1 MEAGKAMRE
10 KKTNR
15 EVITGSDFKRMVSG
29 AYSEFLLEYDRID
42 HLTGAGRKPGTQIL
56 RTMGAAIVAIDGLQD
71 TGIGAL
77 SRRFASAAILGA
89 RGSTGVTFAQMFR
102 GIAKGL
108 AGKYNATSSEF
119 GKAFQYGIL
128 YAQRIIPEEVERPI
142 ITLAKA
148 VAKGT
153 YKAVREDLPIIDILE
168 AATKAGEKHLEG
180 AKGDA
185 GANIL
190 FSFFAGCRKGL
201 DGNFVSPAMSLGLG
215 LASGKSGLKDP
226 RADLVRPY
234 CMSFSIRGGH
244 LDEAALRRELSEVSP
259 YLTISRSAVSTHVHI
274 HTEKPGEVLERS
286 IGWGRL
292 GDVHLINMSEP
303 HVLRAENPMEPVALA
318 AIAADAAE
326 AETLEARGVRVVLM
340 GDEGNCPSVA
350 ELVEAVHSDVAE
362 AYVLVAYSPEFRLVA
377 EQAKRLL
384 GERLEVVLCPDRAAQ
399 ENAIGAFKARK
410 TAEENAAAMRSAI
423 G

>member
-1 MEAGKAMRE
+1 MEAGKAMTE

-29 AYSEFLLEYDRID
+29 AYSEFLLEYERID
-42 HLTGAGRKPGTQIL
+42 GLTGAGTRPGTQIL
-56 RTMGAAIVAIDGLQD
+56 RTLGAAIAAIDGLQD
-71 TGIGAL
+71 AGIGAL

-89 RGSTGVTFAQMFR
+89 RGSAGVTLAQLLR
-102 GIAKGL
+102 GLAKGL
-108 AGKYNATSSEF
+108 TGKYNATSSEF

-128 YAQRIIPEEVERPI
+128 YAQRVIPDGQERPI

-148 VAKGT
+148 VAKGA
-153 YKAVREDLPIIDILE
+153 YKAVRADLPILDILE

-180 AKGDA
+180 SRGDA

-215 LASGKSGLKDP
+215 LASGKAGLTDP
-226 RADLVRPY
+226 RTDLVRPY
-234 CMSFSIRGGH
+234 CMTFSIRGGH
-244 LDEAALRRELSEVSP
+244 VDGEALRQELAEISP
-259 YLTISRSAVSTHVHI
+259 YLTISHSAQSTHVHI
-274 HTEKPGEVLERS
+274 HTEKPGEVLEKS

-292 GDVHLINMSEP
+292 GDVHIINMSEP
-303 HVLRAENPMEPVALA
+303 HTLRAESPLEQVALMA
-318 AIAADAAE
+318 LATDE
-326 AETLEARGVRVVLM
+326 AESEALTAQGVRVVLLSSA
-340 GDEGNCPSVA
+340 GDPPAVA
-350 ELVEAVHSDVAE
+350 EIVEAVHADLAE
-362 AYVLVAYSPEFRLVA
+362 DYVLVTGSPELRLVA

-384 GERLEVVLCPDRAAQ
+384 GDRLAIVLCPDKEARAK
-399 ENAIGAFKARK
+399 AIGAFQSGKS
-410 TAEENAAAMRSAI
+410 AEENAAAMKAAL